1 METTKIDFQ
10 ELDKKLEKVFPM
22 PQTLTK
28 ILATIDD
35 PNSNL
40 AKLEEIVKMD
50 TNFSFKILSLAN
62 SAFYGLSQ
70 KISNIHTALSIL
82 GINLIKSLAFQASA
96 NELFNKKMETTAM
109 SPQNLWKHSVGVG
122 VCARMMARRLKIGDA
137 EEFFTMGILH
147 DMGLLVEAQ
156 FYPDVVNAILE
167 KLKTED
173 AGILNL
179 ENEAFQTDHASITH
193 RMCEKWSLPEKMAVI
208 LKHHHNPLQAP
219 EDHQSSAVVIYL
231 ADKLVMQAKYGF
243 HYGREPKMEQ
253 DILDHLGWE
262 EVDVEILL
270 EDFQEQEENLT
281 SMLI

>member
-1 METTKIDFQ
+1 MDTTAIDFQ

-70 KISNIHTALSIL
+70 KIANMHTALSIL
-82 GINLIKSLAFQASA
+82 GINVVKSLAFQASA
-96 NELFNKKMETTAM
+96 NELFSKKMETANM
-109 SPQNLWKHSVGVG
+109 SPQSLWQHSVGVG
-122 VCARMMARRLKIGDA
+122 VCARMTARRLKIGEA
-137 EEFFTMGILH
+137 EDFFTMGILH
-147 DMGLLVEAQ
+147 DLGLLVEAQ
-156 FYPDVVNAILE
+156 FYPDVLNGILE
-167 KLKTED
+167 KMKTSD
-173 AGILNL
+173 AGILDL
-179 ENEAFQTDHASITH
+179 EKKAFQTDHAAITH
-193 RMCEKWSLPEKMAVI
+193 RMCEKWSLPETMAVT
-208 LKHHHNPLQAP
+208 LKHHHSPLKAP
-219 EDHQSSAVVIYL
+219 KDHRNSAAIIYL

-243 HYGREPKMEQ
+243 HYGRQLTIEKS
-253 DILDHLGWE
+253 ILDHLGWE
-262 EVDVEILL
+262 DVDAEILL
-270 EDFQEQEENLT
+270 EDFQEQEENLS